1 MIIHEYTDFSSNIA
15 LTELIAEYMKSL
27 PFDIAYQSPGKE
39 LEDLSSLYS
48 NDKGGAIIVA
58 EENGILAGCVA
69 VKGIEH
75 LHPIEGIRVCE
86 MKRLYVRPEFRGRN
100 LGQQLAKV
108 IVKKAIEL
116 GYHKMYLDTHRVAQK
131 IAIEMY
137 RKMGFVECAD
147 YHANPEKLLC
157 FELSLLN
164 EQQRVQRSHSI

>member
-1 MIIHEYTDFSSNIA
+1 MSIQELTDFSSTHQ
-15 LTELIAEYMKSL
+15 LTELIGEYMKSL

-48 NDKGGAIIVA
+48 HDKGGAIIVA
-58 EENGILAGCVA
+58 EENGKLAGCVA

-75 LHPIEGIRVCE
+75 MNPKPGVRVCE

-100 LGQQLAKV
+100 LGQQLANA

-116 GYHKMYLDTHRVAQK
+116 GYHKMYLDTHRVAQAV
-131 IAIEMY
+131 AIEMY
-137 RKMGFVECAD
+137 RKMGFVECED